1 MVQANSH
8 DPAEIQRTIQSGALG
23 DVGWR
28 PGFGCRESSAFGAVC
43 RRFAHQT
50 RTKSAAICE
59 PVTSVLRSRL
69 QSENE
74 RRAVTASLVEIETI
88 PKVELHVHLGGAIT
102 EATAIELAHRHGVDP
117 LTALRLIDGRY
128 PGRYRDFPHFLDTY
142 LASNALVTTPDDLE
156 FVAARFA
163 NQQAAEGI
171 VWTEVIFTAMIYI
184 RNGIEPEAMWRAL
197 RDGLQAGGPETRIGI
212 VVDALCDF
220 GRVEAEATIQLV
232 EEADAPIVGLCL
244 TGIEGTVPT
253 TDFYLLREAST
264 RLGLGFE
271 VHAGEMGPPSSIVE
285 ALDVLGADR
294 IGHGVAAIRDPELL
308 APARSD
314 PGTSRCLSVVERGDR
329 RVSVD
334 RGPPA
339 GRVLAGRVNL
349 TISSDDPPFFRTTLT
364 EELRHAVRVAELA
377 RRDLAELQRRAARN
391 SFAPPRTRRWC
402 LDRIDSWDNEATA

>member
-1 MVQANSH
+1 M
-8 DPAEIQRTIQSGALG
+8 
-23 DVGWR
+23 
-28 PGFGCRESSAFGAVC
+28 
-43 RRFAHQT
+43 
-50 RTKSAAICE
+50 
-59 PVTSVLRSRL
+59 
-69 QSENE
+69 
-74 RRAVTASLVEIETI
+74 TASRVEIETI

-117 LTALRLIDGRY
+117 HTALRLIDGRY

-184 RNGIEPEAMWRAL
+184 RNGMEPEAMWRAL
-197 RDGLQAGGPETRIGI
+197 RDGLRAGGPETRIGI
-212 VVDALCDF
+212 VVDAIRDF

-308 APARSD
+308 ARLVRTQVPLDVCPSSNVATGEYPSIEAHPLAAFWR
-314 PGTSRCLSVVERGDR
+314 
-329 RVSVD
+329 
-334 RGPPA
+334 A
-339 GRVLAGRVNL
+339 GVNL

-364 EELRHAVRVAELA
+364 EELRHAVRVAELT

-391 SFAPPRTRRWC
+391 SFAPPHTRRWC
-402 LDRIDSWDNEATA
+402 LDRIDTWDKDATA